1 MAGGAQAIMSAFSK
15 ASASESAGS
24 GTGDMMAAMRGGSG
38 NSSGSGSA
46 LASAMDG
53 SMSRVAANTVAN
65 LAQGTWDVAK
75 AKASD
80 MRDAAMERV
89 SETTGGKIAAAIEA
103 RDTAPGSGSSQSST
117 FANNS
122 LSSGS
127 KSAGSNQ
134 SADAASEV
142 ASFRDRDLKAS

>member
-1 MAGGAQAIMSAFSK
+1 MIAFSK

-38 NSSGSGSA
+38 NNSGSGSA

-53 SMSRVAANTVAN
+53 SMGRVAANTVAN
-65 LAQGTWDVAK
+65 LAQGTWDAAK

-80 MRDAAMERV
+80 MRDAAMDRV
-89 SETTGGKIAAAIEA
+89 SETTGGNIAAAIEA
-103 RDTAPGSGSSQSST
+103 RDAVPDSGSNQSST

-127 KSAGSNQ
+127 NSAGSNQ
-134 SADAASEV
+134 SSDAASEV
-142 ASFRDRDLKAS
+142 VSFRDRDLKAS